1 MLVSI
6 LLAAL
11 AESLASFSGGLLVIF
26 RESVA
31 RLVAHRILGF
41 AIGAL
46 IGVSFFEIIPEAT
59 ESLGLKR
66 AFGYVVVGIV
76 IFFALEKLLR
86 WYHHHEGHEH
96 ETRPFATLILLGDAI
111 HNFVDGIIIA
121 VSFLVSYPLGIA
133 TTLAVVLHEIPQ
145 EVADFA
151 VLLRGGY
158 SRGRALWYN
167 FLISLTTI
175 AGALVGYAF
184 GSTAGALL
192 PAFLG
197 LIAGS
202 FLYIALSDLIP
213 ETHEESGFGHL
224 VTQLTLMLMGVVV
237 MYAVGVIVGE

>member
-1 MLVSI
+1 MLLPI

-11 AESLASFSGGLLVIF
+11 LESVVSFSGGALVIF
-26 RESVA
+26 RESLA
-31 RLVAHRILGF
+31 RAVAHRILGF

-46 IGVSFFEIIPEAT
+46 IGVSFFEIIPEAAA
-59 ESLGLKR
+59 
-66 AFGYVVVGIV
+66 AFGLEAAFWYVVAGVAV
-76 IFFALEKLLR
+76 FFVLEKLLR

-111 HNFVDGIIIA
+111 HNFIDGVIIA

-151 VLLRGGY
+151 VLIRGGY

-167 FLISLTTI
+167 FLISLTTL
-175 AGALVGYAF
+175 AGAGVGYGF
-184 GSTAGALL
+184 GSAVTGILPALL
-192 PAFLG
+192 G
-197 LIAGS
+197 IIAGS

-224 VTQLTLMLMGVVV
+224 ATQLVLMLAGIGL
-237 MYAVGVIVGE
+237 MYVLA